1 MSYKY
6 TSAAHGHAKPKPRAA
21 SVYVVTPSGAG
32 HAKRKAKAR
41 VRDRRSGRHLTLVP
55 IGGLGLGAVPVSVG
69 SLASRDIVVSSA
81 SLIASQI
88 IRKASTAASAA
99 GQLRVIRAEANK
111 IQSGLAQ
118 RFNDQYRLLAAKG
131 ARGTQVTFNALRL
144 VIANVLADKAVEQI
158 RAMVAAVGGSALGQT
173 TPPDYTGTD
182 ISCGIMSGLSAITGI
197 VGSITKTTTTDAAG
211 SIGTAANTFCGAR
224 TAANTQAQID
234 AQNQQTAAN
243 LAAAQANAATQQAA
257 IAADQAKQGTMVKLA
272 LVGGG
277 VLLLGIIGVV
287 VVKKI

>member
-6 TSAAHGHAKPKPRAA
+6 ASAAHGHAKSKAHAPSMYAA
-21 SVYVVTPSGAG
+21 APSHAG
-32 HAKRKAKAR
+32 RAKRKARAHFA
-41 VRDRRSGRHLTLVP
+41 VRTSSGRHLMV
-55 IGGLGLGAVPVSVG
+55 GGLGATAATAVSIG

-81 SLIASQI
+81 SLMASQI
-88 IRKASTAASAA
+88 VRKASTASSAA
-99 GQLRVIRAEANK
+99 GQLRIIRAEANK

-118 RFNDQYRLLAAKG
+118 RFNDRYRLLAAGG

-158 RAMVAAVGGSALGQT
+158 RAMVAAVGGSALGQAS
-173 TPPDYTGTD
+173 PPDYTGTD

-211 SIGTAANTFCGAR
+211 SIGTAAGTFCGAR

-257 IAADQAKQGTMVKLA
+257 IAADTAKQGTMIKLA
-272 LVGGG
+272 MIGGG
-277 VLLLGIIGVV
+277 VLLLGIVGVV